1 MSSPN
6 DRALGSRAAQGRSA
20 PVEADVA
27 VVGAGAAGLMAA
39 LWAARA
45 APHARVV
52 LLEGARTLGAKILV
66 SGGGRCNVTH
76 ERVEASDFHG
86 STRPAIAKILARF
99 DVPQTI
105 AFFAELGV
113 QLKREDTGK
122 LFPVSDRA
130 DTVLQALLAAVRAAG
145 VVLEHPRRVETIE
158 RGISPGAGKP
168 PAPGPFLLGGAWGS
182 CTAGRVILATGGA
195 SLPKSGSD
203 GHGYD
208 MARALGH
215 SVTPELLPALVPL
228 TLPDGHFLRA
238 LSGLAAP
245 AEITV
250 HAATG
255 RRIGVARG
263 PVLCTHFGVSGP
275 AVLDISRQWL
285 SARRV
290 DAAASL
296 RVDWLP
302 GTSADG
308 LDGQLQ
314 RGEARTALAVLR
326 NGLPERLAR
335 ALCAA
340 AGVDPVAPLARLPR
354 EPRRAL
360 VAVVKHLALPV
371 SGDRGFAHAEVTAG
385 GVPLAE
391 LRLQSLESRLC
402 PGLHLCGEICDVD
415 GRLGGFNFQW
425 AWASGYVA
433 GVAAGSAGAAA
444 PLDA

>member
-1 MSSPN
+1 MSRRRSRSSPSW
-6 DRALGSRAAQGRSA
+6 GSQ
-20 PVEADVA
+20 P
-27 VVGAGAAGLMAA
+27 
-39 LWAARA
+39 
-45 APHARVV
+45 
-52 LLEGARTLGAKILV
+52 
-66 SGGGRCNVTH
+66 
-76 ERVEASDFHG
+76 
-86 STRPAIAKILARF
+86 
-99 DVPQTI
+99 
-105 AFFAELGV
+105 
-113 QLKREDTGK
+113 KREDTGK

-215 SVTPELLPALVPL
+215 RPPELLPALVPL

-275 AVLDISRQWL
+275 AVLDISRQGCPLGAWTL
-285 SARRV
+285 LPACASIGSPGRAPMAWTDSCSAARRV
-290 DAAASL
+290 PRWPCCATACPNVWRARCAL
-296 RVDWLP
+296 RP
-302 GTSADG
+302 GST
-308 LDGQLQ
+308 
-314 RGEARTALAVLR
+314 
-326 NGLPERLAR
+326 P
-335 ALCAA
+335 
-340 AGVDPVAPLARLPR
+340 
-354 EPRRAL
+354 
-360 VAVVKHLALPV
+360 
-371 SGDRGFAHAEVTAG
+371 
-385 GVPLAE
+385 
-391 LRLQSLESRLC
+391 
-402 PGLHLCGEICDVD
+402 
-415 GRLGGFNFQW
+415 
-425 AWASGYVA
+425 
-433 GVAAGSAGAAA
+433 
-444 PLDA
+444 